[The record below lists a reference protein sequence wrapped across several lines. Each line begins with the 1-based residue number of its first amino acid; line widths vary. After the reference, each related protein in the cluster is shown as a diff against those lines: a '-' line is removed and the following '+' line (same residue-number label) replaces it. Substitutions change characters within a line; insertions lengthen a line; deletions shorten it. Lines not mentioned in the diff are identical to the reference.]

1 MGDWLGQVF
10 QLQGTGYAA
19 LPQFLT
25 SLGIGLLLGIE
36 RERKQDPRAGVR
48 TFALAC
54 LFGTL
59 SGHIASL
66 AAWPLLPVVGLAGV
80 VALALAAYWHPAHC
94 ASPPDSTTQIALL
107 LAYCLGLLVQAG
119 PAELAVALA
128 IIATLLLYLKPEL
141 SGLSQK
147 LTRPD
152 ILAVLQFGAVSAIIL
167 PILPNRAFGPY
178 QAINPYE
185 IWLMV
190 VLISGVSLTGY
201 VAVRLFGEKVG
212 GPLLG
217 LLGGMVSSTATS
229 MSFARQVR
237 DDAKALHL
245 SATVIQLANLVVFV
259 RLAILAGLLAPLALP
274 AVLPLLGSA
283 LAGGLLATGLGHLRH
298 GSGNGSQDGDDDGFT
313 PHNPVEMRTAL
324 VFGGLYAVVTLAAAA
339 LMHQFGSSGLYG
351 VALVSG
357 VTDVDPISLSAFNQ
371 FADGHLSAGQVAAT
385 LALALL
391 TNSLFKFGM
400 VASLGG
406 KALMWRT
413 APMFASSL
421 GAMLLCWGWLAQ
433 RG

>member
-1 MGDWLGQVF
+1 MGEWFAQLF

-48 TFALAC
+48 TFALTC

-59 SGHIASL
+59 SGHVAGL
-66 AAWPLLPVVGLAGV
+66 AALPLLPIAGLAGV
-80 VALALAAYWHPAHC
+80 ALLTLTAYWHPRAC
-94 ASPPDSTTQIALL
+94 QDNPDPTTQVALL
-107 LAYCLGLLVQAG
+107 LAYALGLLVYAG

-128 IIATLLLYLKPEL
+128 IITTLLLYLKPEL

-190 VLISGVSLTGY
+190 VLISGVSLCGY
-201 VAVRLFGEKVG
+201 VAVRLLGEKVG
-212 GPLLG
+212 GPVLG

-237 DDAKALHL
+237 DDPKALHL
-245 SATVIQLANLVVFV
+245 SATVIQLANLVIFV
-259 RLAILAGLLAPLALP
+259 RLAILAVLLAPAALGTL
-274 AVLPLLGSA
+274 LPLLGAA
-283 LAGGLLATGLGHLRH
+283 LAGGLLATGLGHWRH
-298 GSGNGSQDGDDDGFT
+298 GSAGGQDEDGFT

-324 VFGGLYAVVTLAAAA
+324 VFGGLYALVTLAAAA
-339 LMHQFGSSGLYG
+339 LMHQFGSGGLYG

-371 FADGHLSAGQVAAT
+371 FTSGNLTAQQVAAT

-406 KALMWRT
+406 RALMWRT
-413 APMFASSL
+413 LPMFASAL
-421 GAMLLCWGWLAQ
+421 AAMLAAWAWLAQ
-433 RG
+433 AG

>member
-1 MGDWLGQVF
+1 MLHWLGEVF

-48 TFALAC
+48 TFALTC

-59 SGHIASL
+59 SGHVAGL
-66 AAWPLLPVVGLAGV
+66 AALPLLPIAGLAGIA
-80 VALALAAYWHPAHC
+80 ALTLTAYWHPSACHD
-94 ASPPDSTTQIALL
+94 SPDPTTQVALL
-107 LAYCLGLLVQAG
+107 LAYALGLLVYAG
-119 PAELAVALA
+119 PSELAVALA

-201 VAVRLFGEKVG
+201 VAVRLLGEKVG
-212 GPLLG
+212 GPVLG

-237 DDAKALHL
+237 DDPKALHL
-245 SATVIQLANLVVFV
+245 SATVIQLANLVIFV
-259 RLAILAGLLAPLALP
+259 RLAILAALLAPAALGTLLP
-274 AVLPLLGSA
+274 VLGAA
-283 LAGGLLATGLGHLRH
+283 LAGGLLATGLGHWRH
-298 GSGNGSQDGDDDGFT
+298 GSAGGQDEDGFT

-339 LMHQFGSSGLYG
+339 LMHQFGSGGLYG

-371 FADGHLSAGQVAAT
+371 FAGGHLNANQVAAT

-413 APMFASSL
+413 APMFACSL

>member
-1 MGDWLGQVF
+1 MLHWLGEVF

-48 TFALAC
+48 TFALTC

-59 SGHIASL
+59 SGHVAGL
-66 AAWPLLPVVGLAGV
+66 AALPLLPIAGLAGIA
-80 VALALAAYWHPAHC
+80 ALTLTAYWHPSACHD
-94 ASPPDSTTQIALL
+94 SPDPTTQVALL
-107 LAYCLGLLVQAG
+107 LAYALGLLVYAG
-119 PAELAVALA
+119 PSELAVALA

-190 VLISGVSLTGY
+190 VLISGVSLCGY
-201 VAVRLFGEKVG
+201 VAVRLLGEKVG

-237 DDAKALHL
+237 DDPKALHL
-245 SATVIQLANLVVFV
+245 SATVIQLANLVIFV
-259 RLAILAGLLAPLALP
+259 RLAILAALLAPAALGTLLP
-274 AVLPLLGSA
+274 VLGAA
-283 LAGGLLATGLGHLRH
+283 LAGGLLATGLGHWRH
-298 GSGNGSQDGDDDGFT
+298 GSAGGQDEDGFT

-339 LMHQFGSSGLYG
+339 LMHQFGSGGLYG

-371 FADGHLSAGQVAAT
+371 FAGGHLNANQVAAT

-406 KALMWRT
+406 RALMWRT
-413 APMFASSL
+413 LPMFASAL
-421 GAMLLCWGWLAQ
+421 AAMLAAWGWMQWA
-433 RG
+433 

>member
-1 MGDWLGQVF
+1 MLHWLGEVF

-36 RERKQDPRAGVR
+36 RERKLDPRAGVR
-48 TFALAC
+48 TVALTC

-59 SGHIASL
+59 SGHVAGL
-66 AAWPLLPVVGLAGV
+66 AALPLLPIAGLAGIA
-80 VALALAAYWHPAHC
+80 ALTLTAYWHPSACHD
-94 ASPPDSTTQIALL
+94 SPDPTTQVALL
-107 LAYCLGLLVQAG
+107 LAYALGLLVYAG
-119 PAELAVALA
+119 PSELAVALA

-190 VLISGVSLTGY
+190 VLISGVSLCGY
-201 VAVRLFGEKVG
+201 VAVRLLGEKVG
-212 GPLLG
+212 GPVLG

-237 DDAKALHL
+237 DDPKALHL
-245 SATVIQLANLVVFV
+245 SATVIQLANLVIFV
-259 RLAILAGLLAPLALP
+259 RLAILAALLAPAALGTLLP
-274 AVLPLLGSA
+274 VLGAA
-283 LAGGLLATGLGHLRH
+283 LAGGLLATGLGHWRH
-298 GSGNGSQDGDDDGFT
+298 GSAGGQDEDGFT

-339 LMHQFGSSGLYG
+339 LMHQFGSGGLYG

-371 FADGHLSAGQVAAT
+371 FAGGHLNANQVAAT

-406 KALMWRT
+406 RALMWRT
-413 APMFASSL
+413 LPMFASAL
-421 GAMLLCWGWLAQ
+421 AAMLAAWGWMQWA
-433 RG
+433 

>member
-1 MGDWLGQVF
+1 MLHWLGEVF

-48 TFALAC
+48 TFALTC

-59 SGHIASL
+59 SGHVAGL
-66 AAWPLLPVVGLAGV
+66 AALPLLPIAGLAGIA
-80 VALALAAYWHPAHC
+80 ALTLTAYWHPSACHD
-94 ASPPDSTTQIALL
+94 SPDPTTQVALL
-107 LAYCLGLLVQAG
+107 LAYALGLLVYAG
-119 PAELAVALA
+119 PSELAVALA

-190 VLISGVSLTGY
+190 VLISGVSLCGY
-201 VAVRLFGEKVG
+201 VAVRLLGEKVG
-212 GPLLG
+212 GPVLG

-237 DDAKALHL
+237 DDPKALHL
-245 SATVIQLANLVVFV
+245 SATVIQLANLVIFV
-259 RLAILAGLLAPLALP
+259 RLAILAALLAPAALGTLLP
-274 AVLPLLGSA
+274 VLGAA
-283 LAGGLLATGLGHLRH
+283 LAGGLLATGLGHWRH
-298 GSGNGSQDGDDDGFT
+298 GSAGGQDEDGFT

-339 LMHQFGSSGLYG
+339 LMHQFGSGGLYG

-371 FADGHLSAGQVAAT
+371 FAGGHLNANQVAAT

-413 APMFASSL
+413 APMFACSL